1 MHFIY
6 ERAEEI
12 RNSPSG
18 VLAAIDEYG
27 RLKKYLMNVGPYKGK
42 IVTELIQDH
51 KPKTMVELGGYV
63 GYSSILFGDAFKRS
77 GGQRYYTLESSPE
90 FAAVIMALV
99 KLAGLDDV
107 VEVLVGDSGA
117 SLERLHREK
126 SITNID
132 MLFIDHIEFERDI
145 KLCERLDL
153 VSPGT
158 LVAADNCV
166 YPGQPE
172 YWSYMTA
179 SVEERRAAFNREED
193 ERKRGNPD
201 LIYESRLAEG
211 FEPSGEKVSRSV
223 TRSGGSI
230 LTMLQDA
237 VGISKCTGKA
247 AKS

>member
-1 MHFIY
+1 MHFVY
-6 ERAEEI
+6 DRAEQI

-27 RLKKYLMNVGPYKGK
+27 RSKKYLMNVGTYKGK
-42 IVTELIQDH
+42 IVTELIQEQ
-51 KPKTMVELGGYV
+51 KPKTMVELGGYI
-63 GYSSILFGDAFKRS
+63 GYSSILFGDMFKRS
-77 GGQRYYTLESSPE
+77 GGKRYYTLESSPE

-126 SITNID
+126 HLSHID

-145 KLCERLDL
+145 KLCERLEL

-158 LVAADNCV
+158 LVTADNCV

-179 SVEERRAAFNREED
+179 SVQERRAAFNREED

-211 FEPSGEKVSRSV
+211 FEPSGEKVSS
-223 TRSGGSI
+223 
-230 LTMLQDA
+230 
-237 VGISKCTGKA
+237 
-247 AKS
+247 